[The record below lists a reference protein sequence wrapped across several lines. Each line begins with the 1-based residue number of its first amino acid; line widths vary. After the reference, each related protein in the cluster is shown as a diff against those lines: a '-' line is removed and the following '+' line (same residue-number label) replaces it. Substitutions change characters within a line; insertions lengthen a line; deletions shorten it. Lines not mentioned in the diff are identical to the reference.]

1 MKRIFDLLIVIV
13 FAPLWLPVAGV
24 VALAVWLKLGRP
36 VLFAQDRAGLN
47 DREQESELI
56 DIVALT

>member
-1 MKRIFDLLIVIV
+1 MSVMKRIFDLLIVIV

-24 VALAVWLKLGRP
+24 VALAVWLKLG
-36 VLFAQDRAGLN
+36 
-47 DREQESELI
+47 EQGSELI